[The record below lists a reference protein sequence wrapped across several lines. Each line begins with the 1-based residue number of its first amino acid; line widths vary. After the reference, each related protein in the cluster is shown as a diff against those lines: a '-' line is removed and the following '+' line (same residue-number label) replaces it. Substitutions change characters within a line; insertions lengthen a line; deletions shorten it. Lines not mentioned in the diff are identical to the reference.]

1 LGSKI
6 DFLILETIE
15 EIIKA
20 SHSNKENKLIF
31 LNKASNKLE
40 LVKFFISLVWDMK
53 VLDTKKYI
61 TLSKEFDEAG
71 KMLGGWIRKII
82 KETSA

>member
-1 LGSKI
+1 
-6 DFLILETIE
+6 
-15 EIIKA
+15 
-20 SHSNKENKLIF
+20 
-31 LNKASNKLE
+31 
-40 LVKFFISLVWDMK
+40 MK